1 MKAQYPVSRGA
12 GAYSRSAQ
20 WKLSVP
26 WVSFWFLVVF
36 EFVLW
41 HQESQILVN
50 VLFWTLTI
58 FISLNAAYLGFEA
71 KVLAAFF
78 KAQPKIGADISNP
91 DWRMIE
97 FTGWGGSEPM
107 GYFLPAK
114 GESKGL
120 ILYMHGYSSSIAR
133 AENRILHL
141 RDQGFDV
148 AGIDMRGHGR
158 CDLGR
163 DWTLL
168 KVVADI
174 EAFLDCIISE
184 YQKTPNVHFY
194 GHSLG
199 GFLAMR
205 LSSNKSGWWAKRLDS
220 VILESPA
227 ASIPMLVKLRV
238 GRFWRPGRYL
248 IRRILRKEMMRIH
261 PDLSLRFD
269 EAKVPHIGVPNIP
282 VLMLQSKVDDTLG
295 RTHYNLVKKHLKG
308 NISNEFHLI
317 SDLEHTTELD
327 SNTRKE
333 LLEVWLKERSREDE

>member
-1 MKAQYPVSRGA
+1 MKTQYPVSRGA
-12 GAYSRSAQ
+12 AAYSRSAQ
-20 WKLSVP
+20 LKLSLP
-26 WVSFWFLVVF
+26 WLILWFLVAI
-36 EFVLW
+36 EFALW
-41 HQESQILVN
+41 HQESQFLVN
-50 VLFWTLTI
+50 IIFWTIAI

-71 KVLAAFF
+71 KILAAFF
-78 KAQPKIGADISNP
+78 RAHPKIGADISDP

-114 GESKGL
+114 GDSKGL
-120 ILYMHGYSSSIAR
+120 IVYMHGYTSSIAR

-141 RDQGFDV
+141 REQGFDV

-168 KVVADI
+168 KVAADT
-174 EAFLDCIISE
+174 EAFLDRILAE
-184 YQKTPNVHFY
+184 YQEEPTVHFY

-205 LSSNKSGWWAKRLDS
+205 LSSNKSGWWADNLDS

-227 ASIPMLVKLRV
+227 ASIPMLVKMRA
-238 GRFWRPGRYL
+238 GPFWRPGRYL
-248 IRRILRKEMMRIH
+248 IRRIIRNEIMRIH

-269 EAKVPHIGVPNIP
+269 EAKVPQIGVPNVP

-295 RTHYNLVKKHLKG
+295 RSHYDLVKKHLKG
-308 NISNEFHLI
+308 NIGNKFHLI
-317 SDLEHTTELD
+317 SDLAHTTILD
-327 SNTRKE
+327 SSTRQQ
-333 LLEVWLKERSREDE
+333 LLEDWLNQRSR